1 MVVMAMVVIMETV
14 EALMEVIEGW
24 VVNIRMKVRED
35 VFCPE
40 KAN

>member
-1 MVVMAMVVIMETV
+1 MAMVVIMETV
-14 EALMEVIEGW
+14 EVLMEVIEGW
-24 VVNIRMKVRED
+24 VANIRMKVREE